1 MAASM
6 DIRLAALADRGV
18 VCVTGEDA
26 RKLLQ
31 GIVTNDIDLLDSQPA
46 VFTGLLSPQGK
57 IMFEFIVAKSGDD
70 YLLDVAT
77 DQIEDLVRR
86 LTMYRLRAKADITDV
101 SDRLRVVA
109 AWPGAAAQQAREAVV
124 SFADPRCP
132 DLGLRRLE
140 AASGDPGPDEGA
152 AAYHAHRIALG
163 IPEGGKDFDFGDAF
177 PHETN
182 FDLNHGV
189 SFTKGC
195 YVGQEIVARMQH
207 RATVRKRIVR
217 VTGASD
223 LPTDRADIK
232 IGDVVIGRLGSVVGR
247 AGLAM
252 LRLDRAIEAI
262 DKGSPIVVAG
272 IALEIDAE
280 MIGRHRALMAQKAD
294 RP

>member
-6 DIRLAALADRGV
+6 DIRLAALADRSV
-18 VCVTGEDA
+18 VCVAGEDG

-57 IMFEFIVAKSGDD
+57 ILFEFIVAKSGDD

-77 DQIEDLVRR
+77 DLIEDLVRR

-101 SDRLRVVA
+101 SERFRVVA
-109 AWPGAAAQQAREAVV
+109 AWPCADPPQVREGAVA
-124 SFADPRCP
+124 FADPRCA
-132 DLGLRRLE
+132 DLGLRSLE
-140 AASGDPGPDEGA
+140 AASGDPGLHDAA
-152 AAYHAHRIALG
+152 AAYHAHRIATG

-177 PHETN
+177 PHEAN

-217 VTGASD
+217 VTGASE

-232 IGDVVIGRLGSVVGR
+232 IEDVVIGRLGSVAGR

-262 DKGSPIVVAG
+262 DNASPILAAD
-272 IALEIDAE
+272 IPLTIDAD